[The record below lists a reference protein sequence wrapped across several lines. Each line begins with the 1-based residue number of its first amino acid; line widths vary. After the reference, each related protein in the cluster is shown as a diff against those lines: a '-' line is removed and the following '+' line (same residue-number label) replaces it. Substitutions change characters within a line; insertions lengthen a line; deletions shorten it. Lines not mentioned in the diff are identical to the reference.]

1 MRDIGIDASK
11 LWMHLSEK
19 IDEHSKTN
27 CLLPPKHIPTENKFE
42 RLVNTAFNASLLTE
56 EKRRPGFRLVY
67 FGPEKHLNS
76 FRTQNDSV
84 NRFRFI
90 PMKQRFSFNAS
101 ALNQIAPAAD
111 FVRFMVCVVRKEDTD
126 TFEIWGLIDTG
137 DNWWRFTQ
145 RETQTGQLP
154 PNFLTLTSTNPGEI
168 SFSLQGHNLLL
179 LRNGELSRSLHDPSP
194 ISSGPIANFLS
205 KSRQL
210 LYDQVQEQL
219 SEEQWS
225 KYDEQYTGE
234 LYNLFLERVLRNMRN
249 LGHGGTFILLP
260 SANRYDESPP
270 TNQVLIKY
278 RTDYNYA
285 WDNLVK
291 ALVSRHQH
299 AHLNFALHN
308 NQDVNVQRFKR
319 LSALRA
325 RDDKLEAKKR
335 DIENSIAS
343 LTSVDGAVVMTTQ
356 FQVLGFGAEIIANS
370 PSLAQVSNESNG
382 DKIPIKLFGT
392 RHRSAFRFCQNEE
405 NAVVFII
412 SSDGGVKATKRE
424 GDDLL
429 FWPDIYEGT
438 LRL

>member
-11 LWMHLSEK
+11 LWKHLSEK
-19 IDEHSKTN
+19 IEEYSKTN
-27 CLLPPKHIPTENKFE
+27 CLLPPKHIPTESEFE
-42 RLVNTAFNASLLTE
+42 QLVNTAFNASLLTE

-67 FGPEKHLNS
+67 FGSEEHLQLVQS
-76 FRTQNDSV
+76 QNESV

-90 PMKQRFSFNAS
+90 PMKQRFSFNANE
-101 ALNQIAPAAD
+101 LNQIAPAAD
-111 FVRFMVCVVRKEDTD
+111 FVRFMVCVVKEEDTD
-126 TFEIWGLIDTG
+126 AFEIWGLIDTG

-168 SFSLQGHNLLL
+168 SFSLHGENLLL

-194 ISSGPIANFLS
+194 ISSGPIANFLR

-210 LYDQVQEQL
+210 LYEQVQEQL

-225 KYDEQYTGE
+225 NYDEHYTGE

-270 TNQVLIKY
+270 TDQVLIKY
-278 RTDYNYA
+278 RTDYNHA

-291 ALVSRHQH
+291 SLVNRHQY

-343 LTSVDGAVVMTTQ
+343 LTSVDGAVVMTTH
-356 FQVLGFGAEIIANS
+356 F
-370 PSLAQVSNESNG
+370 
-382 DKIPIKLFGT
+382 
-392 RHRSAFRFCQNEE
+392 
-405 NAVVFII
+405 
-412 SSDGGVKATKRE
+412 
-424 GDDLL
+424 
-429 FWPDIYEGT
+429 
-438 LRL
+438 